1 METKDNKRYFI
12 GVMIPAKTFF
22 DNLDSLCALATKHN
36 LGDVIF
42 NTRTR
47 MAATKRVVIQYMNA
61 NCALEKLRGRHF
73 DAVFYFDERYRAV
86 LDVRV
91 TEIRDDNY
99 LDYILEKEGVVN
111 HGRGM

>member
-1 METKDNKRYFI
+1 MKRYFI
-12 GVMIPAKTFF
+12 GVMLPAKSF
-22 DNLDSLCALATKHN
+22 A
-36 LGDVIF
+36 
-42 NTRTR
+42 
-47 MAATKRVVIQYMNA
+47 
-61 NCALEKLRGRHF
+61 E
-73 DAVFYFDERYRAV
+73 E

>member
-1 METKDNKRYFI
+1 MKRYFI
-12 GVMIPAKTFF
+12 GVMLPAKSFAEELDALLTLAAKY
-22 DNLDSLCALATKHN
+22 NLENIICD
-36 LGDVIF
+36 LGS
-42 NTRTR
+42 R
-47 MAATKRVVIQYMNA
+47 MVMTKRVTVWYVN
-61 NCALEKLRGRHF
+61 NTCTLDKLRGRRF
-73 DAVFYFDERYRAV
+73 DAVFHFDNRYRAI

>member
-1 METKDNKRYFI
+1 MEAKDNKRYFI

-22 DNLDSLCALATKHN
+22 DNLDALCMLVAKHN
-36 LGDVIF
+36 LGDV
-42 NTRTR
+42 
-47 MAATKRVVIQYMNA
+47 
-61 NCALEKLRGRHF
+61 RGRHF
-73 DAVFYFDERYRAV
+73 DAVFYFDDRYREV
-86 LDVRV
+86 LDYRT